1 MKKLLSVLL
10 TVALL
15 LCTISV
21 SAFAADPMGY
31 VSTSAPGDDSNDGLS
46 ALTPKKTL
54 GSKTGKGVLSLL
66 KNGGTMVIPGRL
78 MVGAPNTTY
87 TLNLDGALTI
97 TANDGAT
104 DYKNPSPNTNPTSGS
119 LKMAS
124 GLVFAIA
131 SDLTLDDVILFQEA
145 GQNTIRVKSGA
156 TLRITDK
163 VITLTKQAYY
173 MNIEVEE
180 GGTAI
185 INGGTFSGITGNGK
199 IEIGTNV
206 TVLEDSPSA
215 PAVPSVPATPE
226 TPTAKPEIQKPATVS
241 GNYAYISTTEGSN
254 ENDGLTPNTEK
265 KTIGTAKGTGAFA
278 LVANGGTVYVT
289 EKWQMG
295 EYTLKADGP
304 ITVTG
309 NDGTTDYKFPY
320 PSTNPGG
327 GAVKL
332 APGVTITVESD
343 LIFDDIIIFQEGAQG
358 TLHVKSGATL
368 TVTDLCVLMSGKD
381 YHYKV
386 IIDEG
391 AKAIL
396 SEEAQKVFTIE
407 NNGTLETFKPEHT
420 IVKLT
425 IGSKLAYINN
435 AEHDLDAAPLN
446 RNSRTML
453 PVRFVAEALG
463 ATVGWDGA
471 TSTVTVTSDTAEIK
485 IVIGATTATVNGQS
499 IALDSP
505 AFIES
510 SRTYLPVRF
519 VAENLGATVEWVA
532 ATNTA
537 ILTK

>member
-1 MKKLLSVLL
+1 MKKFVILLTAVLLLGMLSV
-10 TVALL
+10 T
-15 LCTISV
+15 
-21 SAFAADPMGY
+21 AFAADPVGY
-31 VSTSAPGDDSNDGLS
+31 VSTSAPGDDANDGLS

-54 GSKTGKGVLSLL
+54 GSKAGKGVLGIL
-66 KNGGTMVIPGRL
+66 KDGGTMVIPGRL
-78 MVGAPNTTY
+78 MVGAKDTTY

-97 TANDGAT
+97 TANDGVT
-104 DYKNPSPNTNPTSGS
+104 DYKNPSPNTNPSSGS

-163 VITLTKQAYY
+163 IVTLTKQAYY
-173 MNIEVEE
+173 MNIEVED

-185 INGGTFSGITGNGK
+185 INGGTYSNVSGNGK
-199 IEIGTNV
+199 IELGANV
-206 TVLEDSPSA
+206 TVLENGASST
-215 PAVPSVPATPE
+215 PATPAPSTPAPS
-226 TPTAKPEIQKPATVS
+226 TPTEQKPATVS
-241 GNYAYISTTEGSN
+241 GNYAYISTTEGN
-254 ENDGLTPNTEK
+254 NNNDGLSPNSEK
-265 KTIGTAKGTGAFA
+265 KTIGTAEGNGAFS

-295 EYTLKADGP
+295 QYTLKANGP
-304 ITVTG
+304 ITITG

-327 GAVKL
+327 GTVKL
-332 APGVTITVESD
+332 VSGVTVTIESD
-343 LIFDDIIIFQEGAQG
+343 LIFDDIIIFQEGNQG

-368 TVTDLCVLMSGKD
+368 TVTDLCVLMSAKD

-386 IIDEG
+386 VIDEG

-396 SEEAQKVFTIE
+396 SEEAQKTFTIE
-407 NNGTLETFKPEHT
+407 NNGSLETYKPEHT

-435 AEHDLDAAPLN
+435 AAHDLDAAPLN

-453 PVRFVAEALG
+453 PVRFVAESLG

-485 IVIGATTATVNGQS
+485 IVIGATSATVNGQTVT
-499 IALDSP
+499 LDSP